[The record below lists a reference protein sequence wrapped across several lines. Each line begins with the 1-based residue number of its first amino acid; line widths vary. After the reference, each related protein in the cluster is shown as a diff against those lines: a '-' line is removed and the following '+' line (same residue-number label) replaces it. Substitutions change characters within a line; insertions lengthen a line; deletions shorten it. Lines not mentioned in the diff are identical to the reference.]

1 MNSSRSS
8 WGVIT
13 VYSRVWASPHV
24 TRGVETC
31 FAGSS
36 TSGSSSILGG
46 SSISSSLASLGRR
59 TGVAPLLEGGVGST
73 SLSLGTNQGKDN
85 LEGSILSSVSA
96 GEKTGSRSP
105 FGAVTTLE
113 LRSKST
119 SASALALVI
128 FTLSLDR
135 SSSSGGT
142 KKAP

>member
-13 VYSRVWASPHV
+13 VYSTVWASPHV
-24 TRGVETC
+24 TRGVETG

-59 TGVAPLLEGGVGST
+59 IGVAPLLEGGVGST

-85 LEGSILSSVSA
+85 LEASILSSVSA

-119 SASALALVI
+119 SASAPALVI
-128 FTLSLDR
+128 FTVSLDL
-135 SSSSGGT
+135 SSSSVGT

>member
-8 WGVIT
+8 CGVIT
-13 VYSRVWASPHV
+13 VYSTVLASPHV

-31 FAGSS
+31 FIGSS

-73 SLSLGTNQGKDN
+73 SLSRGTSQGKDN
-85 LEGSILSSVSA
+85 LEGSNLSSVSA

-105 FGAVTTLE
+105 FGCVTTLE
-113 LRSKST
+113 LRSKAT
-119 SASALALVI
+119 SASALALMT
-128 FTLSLDR
+128 FTLSLDF
-135 SSSSGGT
+135 SSSSFGA